1 MVWKDMK
8 FDQLESLDIDKQVCF
23 ALYSASN
30 ALTRAYR
37 PILEQIDLTY
47 LQYMTMLVL
56 WKKAPMNVKD
66 IGADLKL
73 DSGTLTPLLKRLE
86 QKGLVERKRSETDER
101 ARMITVT
108 EQGFA
113 LREKAMSVPNSI
125 ACKAQLELED
135 ALTLKRI
142 CEQLTNNLMD

>member
-113 LREKAMSVPNSI
+113 LRDKAMSVPNSI
-125 ACKAQLELED
+125 ACKAQLDLED

>member
-1 MVWKDMK
+1 MK

>member
-1 MVWKDMK
+1 MK

-113 LREKAMSVPNSI
+113 LRDKAMSVPNSI
-125 ACKAQLELED
+125 ACKAQLDLED

>member
-66 IGADLKL
+66 IGTDLKL

-113 LREKAMSVPNSI
+113 LRDKAMSVPNSI
-125 ACKAQLELED
+125 ACKAQLDLED

>member
-8 FDQLESLDIDKQVCF
+8 FDQLELLDIDKQVCF

-37 PILEQIDLTY
+37 PILQQIDLTY

>member
-1 MVWKDMK
+1 MK
-8 FDQLESLDIDKQVCF
+8 LDGLEALDIDKQVCF

-37 PILEQIDLTY
+37 PILDAIDLTY

-66 IGADLKL
+66 IGAELKL

-86 QKGLVERKRSETDER
+86 QKGIVERKRSESDER
-101 ARMITVT
+101 ARMISVT
-108 EQGFA
+108 EAGID
-113 LREKAMSVPNSI
+113 LREKALSVPGAI
-125 ACKAQLELED
+125 ACKAQLELDD

-142 CEQLTNNLMD
+142 CERLTNNLMD

>member
-125 ACKAQLELED
+125 ACKAQLDLED

>member
-1 MVWKDMK
+1 MD
-8 FDQLESLDIDKQVCF
+8 LESPEALDLDKQVCF

-66 IGADLKL
+66 IGAELKL

-86 QKGLVERKRSETDER
+86 QKGLVERKRSATDER
-101 ARMITVT
+101 ARMIFVT
-108 EQGFA
+108 EEGNA
-113 LREKAMSVPNSI
+113 LREKAMSIPGAI
-125 ACKAQLELED
+125 ACKAKLSVEE
-135 ALTLKRI
+135 ASTLKRI
-142 CEQLTNNLMD
+142 CERLTDNLMD

>member
-1 MVWKDMK
+1 MD
-8 FDQLESLDIDKQVCF
+8 LESPEALDLDKQVCF

-37 PILEQIDLTY
+37 PILERVDLTY

-66 IGADLKL
+66 IGAELKL

-101 ARMITVT
+101 ARMIFVT
-108 EQGFA
+108 EEGNA
-113 LREKAMSVPNSI
+113 LREKAMSIPGAI
-125 ACKAQLELED
+125 ACKAKLSEEE
-135 ALTLKRI
+135 ATMLKRI
-142 CEQLTNNLMD
+142 CERLTDNLMD

>member
-86 QKGLVERKRSETDER
+86 QKGLVKRKRSETDER

>member
-1 MVWKDMK
+1 MD
-8 FDQLESLDIDKQVCF
+8 LESPEALDLDKQVCF

-37 PILEQIDLTY
+37 PILERVDLTY

-66 IGADLKL
+66 IGAELKL

-101 ARMITVT
+101 ARMIFVT
-108 EQGFA
+108 EEGNA
-113 LREKAMSVPNSI
+113 VREKAMSIPGAI
-125 ACKAQLELED
+125 ACKAKLSEEE
-135 ALTLKRI
+135 ATMLKRI
-142 CEQLTNNLMD
+142 CERLTNNLMD

>member
-1 MVWKDMK
+1 MD
-8 FDQLESLDIDKQVCF
+8 LESPEALDLDKQVCF

-37 PILEQIDLTY
+37 PILERVDLTY

-66 IGADLKL
+66 IGAELKL

-101 ARMITVT
+101 ARMIFVT
-108 EQGFA
+108 EEGNA
-113 LREKAMSVPNSI
+113 LREKAMSIPGAI
-125 ACKAQLELED
+125 ACKAKLSEEE
-135 ALTLKRI
+135 ATMLKRI
-142 CEQLTNNLMD
+142 CERLTNNLMD